1 MGHLLAI
8 WLVTSIS
15 LLVISQIDFFG
26 IEIKDFGTALVV
38 AVVLGILNALLGPVL
53 RFFSFPLMILT
64 FGLFSF
70 VINAVIF
77 WLASG
82 LVSGFK
88 LKGGC
93 LSALIGPVVLSL
105 INALLLGIL
114 R

>member
-1 MGHLLAI
+1 MGDLLVI

-15 LLVISQIDFFG
+15 LLIISQIEFFG
-26 IEIKDFGTALVV
+26 IEVKDFGTALVV
-38 AVVLGILNALLGPVL
+38 AVVLGVLNALLGPVL
-53 RFFSFPLMILT
+53 RFFSFPLIILS

-77 WLASG
+77 WLAAG

-93 LSALIGPVVLSL
+93 LSALIGPIVLSL
-105 INALLLGIL
+105 ISSLLMGIL

>member
-1 MGHLLAI
+1 MGNLLAI

-15 LLVISQIDFFG
+15 LLIISQIDFFG
-26 IEIKDFGTALVV
+26 IDIKDFGTALVV
-38 AVVLGILNALLGPVL
+38 AVVLSILNALLGPVL

>member
-15 LLVISQIDFFG
+15 LLIISQIDFFG
-26 IEIKDFGTALVV
+26 IEVKNFGTALVV
-38 AVVLGILNALLGPVL
+38 ALVLGVLNAVL
-53 RFFSFPLMILT
+53 RPILSFVSFPLIILT

-88 LKGGC
+88 LRGGC